1 MERCPCCN
9 ARLREAVQCSRC
21 KADLNAVINSEKAA
35 QYWFS
40 KAIQTWRDSNIEQ
53 SIDALDLS
61 LRLKKS
67 KLALVFRDFL
77 IREQCQNILELLAQK
92 QVLSAK
98 HQLYEMRG
106 LLSYSEQLQ
115 QLQKFT
121 EYLLLEKSNRN

>member
-9 ARLREAVQCSRC
+9 ARLREAVQCARC
-21 KADLNAVINSEKAA
+21 KADLKAVINSEKAA